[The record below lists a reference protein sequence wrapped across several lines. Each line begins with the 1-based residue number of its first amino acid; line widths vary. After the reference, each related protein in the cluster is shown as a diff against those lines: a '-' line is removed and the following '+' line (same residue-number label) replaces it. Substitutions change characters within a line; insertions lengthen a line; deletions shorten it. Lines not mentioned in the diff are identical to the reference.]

1 MLHLIQ
7 LTSTICG
14 SENSDTINLKKKI
27 HHIFYAFVVAY
38 LFASCTNDLRDVMA
52 IPGNKLS
59 PSQTADTVT
68 IIYTDSTK
76 LKIVLK
82 ANRLIQ
88 FQKNVSEPF
97 TILPKGVY
105 VTFFDNEEKIS
116 SYLKANYA
124 IRYENTKRMEA
135 KYAVEVVNKNGD
147 KLETEHLIWDE
158 AKHRIYTDAFVKI
171 TTATQIITGNG
182 LESNEDFSRYSIKNV
197 QATIQLN
204 DDL

>member
-1 MLHLIQ
+1 MVF
-7 LTSTICG
+7 SFR
-14 SENSDTINLKKKI
+14 
-27 HHIFYAFVVAY
+27 HIVYV
-38 LFASCTNDLRDVMA
+38 LFAASLMFSCTNDLREVMA
-52 IPGNKLS
+52 IPANKLS

-68 IIYTDSTK
+68 IIYTDSAQ

-97 TILPKGVY
+97 TILPAGVY
-105 VTFFDNEEKIS
+105 VTFYDNEEKIS

-124 IRYENTKRMEA
+124 VRYELTKRMEA
-135 KYAVEVVNKNGD
+135 KYAVEVKNKNGD

-158 AKHRIYTDAFVKI
+158 SKRRIYTDAFVKI
-171 TTATQIITGNG
+171 TTATQIVTGKG

>member
-1 MLHLIQ
+1 MILR
-7 LTSTICG
+7 
-14 SENSDTINLKKKI
+14 
-27 HHIFYAFVVAY
+27 HIGCSLLALCLYT
-38 LFASCTNDLRDVMA
+38 SCTNDLKDVMA
-52 IPGNKLS
+52 IPANKLT

-68 IIYTDSTK
+68 IIYTDSTQ

-105 VTFFDNEEKIS
+105 VTFYDNEEKIS

-124 IRYENTKRMEA
+124 VRYEYTKRMEA

-158 AKHRIYTDAFVKI
+158 ARHRIYTDAFVKI
-171 TTATQIITGNG
+171 TTATQIVTGNG

-204 DDL
+204 EDL